1 MGSIQKE
8 DGQAQGLGQDFTKQ
22 VIASMGKD
30 TNPRLRQVLSS
41 FIQHIHD
48 FAREVDLTTDE
59 WMAGVNMINWAGQ
72 MSNDRRNEGQLLC
85 DVIGLESL
93 VDDITNRVA
102 TKNGAPGTATAILG
116 PFWRADTPVRANG
129 STIVLKCPDDGELVF
144 MYGQV
149 TCSNTGKPL
158 ANASVDVWQASTN
171 GKPIHGLYEQQD
183 ADQPEHNLRGK
194 FVTDE
199 EGRYAFYCLRP
210 TPYPVPGDGPAGKL
224 LDLLHRHHYRPA
236 HIHLIV
242 QAEGF
247 RSVTT
252 QIFDD
257 DSDYLDNDSVFA
269 VKDGLTVKFTERK
282 GDPKAAKELEYDIQL
297 VSEE

>member
-1 MGSIQKE
+1 MGSIQE
-8 DGQAQGLGQDFTKQ
+8 GEGQAQGLGQDFTKQ

-72 MSNDRRNEGQLLC
+72 MSTDRRNEGQLLC

-102 TKNGAPGTATAILG
+102 IKNGQPGTATAILG
-116 PFWRADTPVRANG
+116 PFWRKAPALANG
-129 STIVLKCPDDGELVF
+129 GSIVLKCPDDGEVVF

-158 ANASVDVWQASTN
+158 ANATVDTWQASTN
-171 GKPIHGLYEQQD
+171 GLYEQQD
-183 ADQPEHNLRGK
+183 ADQPDYNLRGE
-194 FVTDE
+194 FTTDE
-199 EGRYAFYCLRP
+199 EGRYGFYCLRP
-210 TPYPVPGDGPAGKL
+210 TPYPVPSDGPAGKL

-236 HIHLIV
+236 HIHLIIK
-242 QAEGF
+242 AEGYE
-247 RSVTT
+247 SVTT
-252 QIFDD
+252 QIFDE
-257 DSDYLDNDSVFA
+257 DSDYLENDSVFA

-282 GDPKAAKELEYDIQL
+282 GDPKAAKELEYNIKL
-297 VSEE
+297 VSKK